1 MSKPNWS
8 RSSLQWLMDFL
19 HYYEVVSG
27 QLISQ
32 VKSSF
37 CIASL
42 VSASRQAIVRSVIGF
57 QRHLLSFTYL
67 ECPVFTGCLQISHF
81 DDTIWKV
88 RDRIFGWANRL
99 LSFGEKLVVIHHVL
113 SSMPLHLFHVL
124 RPLVAVVQRLVCLFT
139 RFLWGDSEERCWIHW
154 CGWSKVC
161 SPDEEV
167 GLGIRS
173 FDDMAVAFELKLWSH
188 FQEQSSLWASFMKSK
203 NCRSTHLGLIQFCY
217 PTSPIWRHLC
227 KI

>member
-1 MSKPNWS
+1 MSKPNGS

-19 HYYEVVSG
+19 HYYEVVLG

-57 QRHLLSFTYL
+57 QRCPLSFTYL

-99 LSFGEKLVVIHHVL
+99 LSFGEKLVVIHH
-113 SSMPLHLFHVL
+113 STSMPLHLFHVL
-124 RPLVAVVQRLVCLFT
+124 RPLVVVVQCLECLFT
-139 RFLWGDSEERCWIHW
+139 RFLWGHSEGSCWIHW
-154 CGWSKVC
+154 C
-161 SPDEEV
+161 
-167 GLGIRS
+167 
-173 FDDMAVAFELKLWSH
+173 
-188 FQEQSSLWASFMKSK
+188 
-203 NCRSTHLGLIQFCY
+203 
-217 PTSPIWRHLC
+217 
-227 KI
+227 